1 MSKSGR
7 YFVVDAKSG
16 RKFCVEPI
24 GNAHDKWGDLDPV
37 TKKMTG
43 SYGQKYPGSIEAKD
57 SIITEENGFKN
68 ITTLGVGESPQSFI
82 DKLLTK

>member
-1 MSKSGR
+1 MSKTGS
-7 YFVVDAKSG
+7 YFVVDAESG

-24 GNAHDKWGDLDPV
+24 GDPHETWGDLDPV

-43 SYGQKYPGSIEAKD
+43 SYGEKYPGSISEKD

-68 ITTLGVGESPQSFI
+68 ITTLGIGESPQSYI
-82 DKLLTK
+82 DKLLNK